1 MYKSRQTGNNDIS
14 QKIRKYLSSPKEA
27 PKSAETAFLGASA
40 MFKGFK
46 TGILGCC
53 QVLPHPCFAKGAQKA
68 SVFYQGFRLF
78 VILHNVCFM
87 VCIASISGTFY
98 MNFSLSALIELVFF
112 FSIGNKF
119 NVAINSFENIMQT

>member
-1 MYKSRQTGNNDIS
+1 MPS
-14 QKIRKYLSSPKEA
+14 
-27 PKSAETAFLGASA
+27 
-40 MFKGFK
+40 
-46 TGILGCC
+46 
-53 QVLPHPCFAKGAQKA
+53 VAKLEA
-68 SVFYQGFRLF
+68 SVYQVFRLF

-98 MNFSLSALIELVFF
+98 MNFSLSALIKLVFF